1 MFNDRNRLFEKSPA
15 VRLGQDKHKSEQPRQ
30 PGKKG
35 DAKTNKLAQ
44 GWCVRRTGQ
53 DGKGLLLAEAGPA
66 SALIQGQGSG
76 RFASRG
82 WRRENQMKAGYSGE
96 PVTR

>member
-1 MFNDRNRLFEKSPA
+1 MTGTDSEKSPA
-15 VRLGQDKHKSEQPRQ
+15 VRLGQDKHKSEQPSQ

-35 DAKTNKLAQ
+35 DAKTDKLAQ

-66 SALIQGQGSG
+66 SALIQGRVVGDLLPVG
-76 RFASRG
+76 G
-82 WRRENQMKAGYSGE
+82 DWR
-96 PVTR
+96 TR